1 MDDSVTSKVSESS
14 TASKGKTSFGFASN
28 RIVIVVGA
36 VVLVLLLA
44 AAAVF
49 LVLNFLRGAAEDV
62 LQNLE
67 PVTAEE
73 TTPTAAA
80 EAPVEPGPLPYT
92 ELFTFRDIF
101 DPVLKP
107 SLVATP
113 AQEATPALEPDVLYL
128 LNVIVEDGVSR
139 ALLELNETQ
148 HTLAE
153 GEPIPG
159 TPWLAQSINADSVVM
174 LFGDVPITLAIGHGV
189 ITDETAPG
197 ARVPIA
203 K

>member
-1 MDDSVTSKVSESS
+1 VDDSVTSNAS
-14 TASKGKTSFGFASN
+14 TEGKGRAPFGFASN

-44 AAAVF
+44 VAAAF
-49 LVLNFLRGAAEDV
+49 LVLNFLRGTAEDI

-67 PVTAEE
+67 PVVVEE
-73 TTPTAAA
+73 TTPTA
-80 EAPVEPGPLPYT
+80 EVEIVEPEPLRYT

-107 SLVATP
+107 SLITAP
-113 AQEATPALEPDVLYL
+113 GQEATPTLDPDVLYL
-128 LNVIVEDGVSR
+128 LNVVVEDGVSR
-139 ALLELNETQ
+139 ALLELNATQ
-148 HTLAE
+148 HTLAQ
-153 GEPIPG
+153 GESIPG
-159 TPWLAQSINADSVVM
+159 TPWLVQSINSGSVVM
-174 LFGDVPITLAIGHGV
+174 LFGDVPITLSIGQGV

>member
-1 MDDSVTSKVSESS
+1 MDDSVTSNVSTE
-14 TASKGKTSFGFASN
+14 GKDRAPFGFASN

-44 AAAVF
+44 VAAVF
-49 LVLNFLRGAAEDV
+49 LVLNFLRGTSEDV

-67 PVTAEE
+67 PVVIDE
-73 TTPTAAA
+73 TTPTA
-80 EAPVEPGPLPYT
+80 EVEIVEPEPLPYA

-107 SLVATP
+107 ALVATP
-113 AQEATPALEPDVLYL
+113 GQEATPTLDPDVLYL
-128 LNVIVEDGVSR
+128 LNVVVEDGVSK
-139 ALLELNETQ
+139 ALLELNATQ
-148 HTLAE
+148 HILAQ
-153 GEPIPG
+153 GESIPG
-159 TPWLAQSINADSVVM
+159 TPWLVQSINSGSVVM
-174 LFGDVPITLAIGHGV
+174 LFGDAPITLSIGHGV